1 MNQSGASVRPGAKM
15 RAQKHLSTLRD
26 LSTWIFHHLS
36 EAIKSGKDELSTE
49 RFEMQRSQLVQ
60 GICQAQSQLRQAVTD
75 IHKQTACSKSIVAAR
90 QSVASR
96 EALLHRCG
104 QSLRKAETL
113 LSTELFKRHGMP
125 RPLSCPTASAS
136 VLVADILHYASA
148 VSRCSQSSGIGN
160 DDCPPDDDS
169 ALVGA
174 FPPHPHVDLL
184 ARSRLFD
191 AAAGR
196 AGAHCRRIQA
206 GPTPPSPADMAR
218 PAGPPIVRPPPKRP
232 HEPEELSAPPDAKR
246 PCPIPPLEECLR
258 AAPAPASAPA
268 ASAPAAGVELA
279 WWWSGGG
286 DAADLALAAAVPA
299 RPAAWRP
306 GDPVLVGLP

>member
-1 MNQSGASVRPGAKM
+1 M
-15 RAQKHLSTLRD
+15 
-26 LSTWIFHHLS
+26 
-36 EAIKSGKDELSTE
+36 
-49 RFEMQRSQLVQ
+49 
-60 GICQAQSQLRQAVTD
+60 
-75 IHKQTACSKSIVAAR
+75 
-90 QSVASR
+90 SVASR

-113 LSTELFKRHGMP
+113 LSAELFKRHGLP
-125 RPLSCPTASAS
+125 RPLPCPTASSS
-136 VLVADILHYASA
+136 VPVSDILHYASA
-148 VSRCSQSSGIGN
+148 VSRCSQSSGIGSGN
-160 DDCPPDDDS
+160 LSPDDDS

-196 AGAHCRRIQA
+196 AGAHCRRIQSA
-206 GPTPPSPADMAR
+206 PTPPSPADTTR
-218 PAGPPIVRPPPKRP
+218 PAGPPILRPPPKRP
-232 HEPEELSAPPDAKR
+232 HEPEEPPPPPPAKR

-258 AAPAPASAPA
+258 AAA
-268 ASAPAAGVELA
+268 ASAPAPAAGAELA

-306 GDPVLVGLP
+306 GDPVLVGFL

>member
-1 MNQSGASVRPGAKM
+1 
-15 RAQKHLSTLRD
+15 
-26 LSTWIFHHLS
+26 
-36 EAIKSGKDELSTE
+36 
-49 RFEMQRSQLVQ
+49 MQRTQFIQ
-60 GICQAQSQLRQAVTD
+60 GICQAQSQLRQAVSD
-75 IHKQTACSKSIVAAR
+75 IHKQTACSKSIVTAR

-104 QSLRKAETL
+104 QSLRKAESL
-113 LSTELFKRHGMP
+113 LSTELFKRHGLP
-125 RPLSCPTASAS
+125 RPLPCPTASAS
-136 VLVADILHYASA
+136 VPVVDVLHYAST
-148 VSRCSQSSGIGN
+148 VSRCSQSSGIGS
-160 DDCPPDDDS
+160 DECSPEDAS

-206 GPTPPSPADMAR
+206 GPTSPSPADTAR
-218 PAGPPIVRPPPKRP
+218 PSGPPIVRPPPKRP
-232 HEPEELSAPPDAKR
+232 REPEQPPAPPHAKR

-258 AAPAPASAPA
+258 AAAPA
-268 ASAPAAGVELA
+268 ASAPAPAAGAELA